1 MKFKEMMKQLK
12 IDLEPMTFGEKVEH
26 IWINFKEYIIVFGL
40 LALGLIGYVVM
51 LLMAKDPA
59 LTIYTVNVDLN
70 EAGNSY
76 VCEDFLSTIGDPRK
90 EKIMA
95 VYREYVE
102 DPSGLQIEDNS
113 TVMSQIAAMVE
124 AKALDV
130 VISDKV
136 GMEVCLSLD
145 IYLDL
150 REILTAEELASMEG
164 KIVYGIP
171 EDSDLLHPFAL
182 DITDTAFAKDH
193 LNAKDTVFIGFVAN
207 SQQLENCRSWW
218 ELIQNYETKPGGQ

>member
-1 MKFKEMMKQLK
+1 M
-12 IDLEPMTFGEKVEH
+12 
-26 IWINFKEYIIVFGL
+26 
-40 LALGLIGYVVM
+40 
-51 LLMAKDPA
+51 
-59 LTIYTVNVDLN
+59 
-70 EAGNSY
+70 
-76 VCEDFLSTIGDPRK
+76 STIGDPRK